1 VSAGSLRLRAGNGAE
16 ALGGVP
22 PPSPAHP
29 PPRLRA
35 TRSPARRRRPRALP
49 RRTARALHG
58 GAIPPNPTLRPPGSR
73 CALAPDEA
81 PAESSLDAGR
91 SASRPSVP
99 RSSHCRQ
106 SAAVDLVPHQGVAAV
121 SPLGER
127 CEASPHSGR
136 MKLLYLAAPGEDVP
150 SATHTSLLGRY
161 QPSCFKRRSQR
172 KCREVSEPGF
182 GHQDKGLASVERQAL
197 EVQAVR

>member
-1 VSAGSLRLRAGNGAE
+1 VFRRR
-16 ALGGVP
+16 P
-22 PPSPAHP
+22 PPAHP
-29 PPRLRA
+29 PGFALRA
-35 TRSPARRRRPRALP
+35 RRPVGADNGHCPEAPLARCTVVPSHPTPPSAPQARAARSPRKRRPRSLHWTPAVQLLDPACPTP
-49 RRTARALHG
+49 R
-58 GAIPPNPTLRPPGSR
+58 
-73 CALAPDEA
+73 
-81 PAESSLDAGR
+81 
-91 SASRPSVP
+91 
-99 RSSHCRQ
+99 HCRQ
-106 SAAVDLVPHQGVAAV
+106 SAAVDLVPHQGVAAE